1 MKQGVPFFHTMDQI
15 LQGAARHPGEENKG
29 RHGCHSENEA
39 RGGSF
44 RIMDQI
50 LQEGHPHQSSPT
62 ATSLAL
68 SMQISVARG
77 DEEVMKKTLTPE
89 EIQEVWKH
97 M

>member
-1 MKQGVPFFHTMDQI
+1 
-15 LQGAARHPGEENKG
+15 
-29 RHGCHSENEA
+29 
-39 RGGSF
+39 
-44 RIMDQI
+44 MDQI